1 MNYRRIILLL
11 SLLPGLVGGCA
22 QTGSPDPLAT
32 EYQANEVARANVRLG
47 AAYMEEGNFE
57 VALNRLERA
66 RRADPQYPATYHV
79 LGLLYQRLGQFDEA
93 ESNYR
98 RGLSLAPNDWNI
110 LNSYGQFL
118 CSRDRPAEAEE
129 TFLKARG
136 NPLNERPEIALTN
149 AGTCAL
155 ANDNPDRAEEFFRE
169 ALSVNPNIPTAL
181 LQMSNIQYNKG
192 EYLNARGYLQRYSS
206 AASHTPRS
214 LWLGIRIENELG
226 DRDAVSS
233 YALLL
238 NASYPDSNE
247 ARLLRESGIR

>member
-1 MNYRRIILLL
+1 MNYRYIVLLL
-11 SLLPGLVGGCA
+11 SLPLWLAGCA
-22 QTGSPDPLAT
+22 QTGTPDPLAS

-47 AAYMEEGNFE
+47 AAYMEEGDFE

-98 RGLSLAPNDWNI
+98 RALSLVPNDWNI

-129 TFLKARG
+129 AFLKARR

-155 ANDNPDRAEEFFRE
+155 ANDNPEQAETYFRE
-169 ALSVNPNIPTAL
+169 ALSVNANIPTAL
-181 LQMSNIQYNKG
+181 LQMSNIKYNQG
-192 EYLNARGYLQRYSS
+192 EYLIARGYLQRYSS
-206 AASHTPRS
+206 VAAHNPRS

-238 NASYPDSNE
+238 NANYPDSSE